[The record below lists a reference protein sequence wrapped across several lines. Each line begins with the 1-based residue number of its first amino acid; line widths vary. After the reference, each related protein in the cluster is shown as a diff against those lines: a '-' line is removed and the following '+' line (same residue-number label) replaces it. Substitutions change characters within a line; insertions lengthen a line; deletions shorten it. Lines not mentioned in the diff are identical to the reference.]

1 MFGGDRYDQK
11 NSEYAYIGMVEYWI
25 VHPWENEVT
34 LYLLNRGSYKLTVF
48 IKDQRIVSRTFPEL
62 TLTAQQVLSA

>member
-25 VHPWENEVT
+25 VHPLENEVT
-34 LYLLNRGSYKLTVF
+34 LCLLNRGSYKLTVF

>member
-1 MFGGDRYDQK
+1 
-11 NSEYAYIGMVEYWI
+11 MVEYWI
-25 VHPWENEVT
+25 VHPLENEVT
-34 LYLLNRGSYKLTVF
+34 LCLLNRGSYKLTVF